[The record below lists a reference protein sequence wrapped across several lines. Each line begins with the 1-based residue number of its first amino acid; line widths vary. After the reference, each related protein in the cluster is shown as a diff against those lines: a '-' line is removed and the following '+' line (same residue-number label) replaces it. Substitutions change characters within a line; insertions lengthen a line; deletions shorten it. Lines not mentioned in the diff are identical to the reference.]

1 MTRVGVVGTTS
12 WGTTLG
18 ILLARQGH
26 QVTLWA
32 RSDQEAREL
41 TQARENKRLLPD
53 VLFPPTL
60 TATSD
65 AQVAFSD
72 VELIILCT
80 PSQRLRE
87 NLPVLRPHLQAST
100 VLLSAIKGLE
110 KGSGKRMT
118 QVIREELPDVNEG
131 QLCVLSGPNLSK
143 EVVEAKPS
151 STVVAGHDPKTAEW
165 MQELYNSQTFR
176 VYTNDDVIGVELGGA
191 LKNAIAIG
199 VGISDGLGHGANGK
213 AAFVTRGLAEITR
226 LSVACGAKPLTMSG
240 LAGLGDMIAT
250 CFSNLSRNRYVGEQ
264 IGLGHP
270 LSEVLGG
277 MVHVAEGVST
287 TEAALQL
294 AKQHGVEM
302 PITELTSR
310 ILFEGLDPKEATAS
324 LLSRAPAQEWPTDL
338 LR

>member
-1 MTRVGVVGTTS
+1 MARVAVFGTTS

-18 ILLARQGH
+18 ILLARRGH
-26 QVTLWA
+26 DVTLWA
-32 RSDQEAREL
+32 RSEEEAGHL
-41 TQARENKRLLPD
+41 NQDRENKRLLPG
-53 VLFPPTL
+53 VPFPSSL
-60 TATSD
+60 TATADGAS
-65 AQVAFSD
+65 AFGNVD
-72 VELIILCT
+72 LVVLCT

-87 NLPVLRPHLQAST
+87 NLPVLQHHLQGST

-118 QVIREELPDVNEG
+118 QIVHEELPNVADS
-131 QLCVLSGPNLSK
+131 QLCVLSGPNLSQ

-151 STVVAGHDPKTAEW
+151 STVVAAHDLRVAEW
-165 MQELYNSQTFR
+165 VQEIYNSNTFR
-176 VYTNDDVIGVELGGA
+176 VYTNDDVVGVELGGA

-199 VGISDGLGHGANGK
+199 AGISDGLGHGANGK

-240 LAGLGDMIAT
+240 LSGLGDVVAT

-264 IGLGHP
+264 IGQGQP

-287 TEAALQL
+287 TEAALHL
-294 AKQHGVEM
+294 AKKHGVEM
-302 PITELTSR
+302 PITELTAR

-324 LLSRAPAQEWPTDL
+324 LLNRAPGQEWPTDL
-338 LR
+338 R

>member
-1 MTRVGVVGTTS
+1 MSRVGVLGTTS

-18 ILLARQGH
+18 ILLARRGQE
-26 QVTLWA
+26 VTLWA
-32 RSDQEAREL
+32 RSEEEAHAL
-41 TQARENKRLLPD
+41 TQDQENKRLLPG
-53 VLFPPTL
+53 VPFPPSL
-60 TATSD
+60 TATENAES
-65 AQVAFSD
+65 AFNNAD
-72 VELIILCT
+72 LVILCT

-87 NLPVLRPHLQAST
+87 NLPGLRPYLQAST

-118 QVIREELPDVNEG
+118 QIIQEELPDVAES
-131 QLCVLSGPNLSK
+131 QLCVLSGPNLSQ
-143 EVVEAKPS
+143 EVVDGKPS
-151 STVVAGHDPKTAEW
+151 STVVAAHDPAISEW
-165 MQELYNSQTFR
+165 VQELYSSNTFR

-199 VGISDGLGHGANGK
+199 AGISDGLGFGANGK

-226 LSVACGAKPLTMSG
+226 LGVACGAKPLTMAG
-240 LAGLGDMIAT
+240 LAGLGDLVAT

-277 MVHVAEGVST
+277 MVHVAEGVGT

-294 AKQHGVEM
+294 AKQHDVEM
-302 PITELTSR
+302 PITELTAR
-310 ILFEGLDPKEATAS
+310 ILFEGLDPREATAS
-324 LLSRAPAQEWPTDL
+324 LLSRAPRQEWPSDL
-338 LR
+338 H

>member
-1 MTRVGVVGTTS
+1 MARVGVLGTTS

-18 ILLARQGH
+18 ILLARRGH
-26 QVTLWA
+26 EVILWA
-32 RSDQEAREL
+32 RSEAEADDLARD
-41 TQARENKRLLPD
+41 RENKRLLPG
-53 VLFPPTL
+53 VPFPPTL
-60 TATSD
+60 TATAD
-65 AQVAFSD
+65 ASSAFSEA
-72 VELIILCT
+72 ELVVLCT

-87 NLPVLRPHLQAST
+87 NLPVLRPHYQGST

-118 QVIREELPDVNEG
+118 EVIHEELPDVADN
-131 QLCVLSGPNLSK
+131 QLSVLSGPNLSK

-151 STVVAGHDPKTAEW
+151 STVVAAHDHRVAEW
-165 MQELYNSQTFR
+165 VQEIYNSNTFR
-176 VYTNDDVIGVELGGA
+176 VYTNDDVVGVELGGA

-199 VGISDGLGHGANGK
+199 AGISDGLGYGANGK

-240 LAGLGDMIAT
+240 LAGLGDMVAT

-264 IGLGHP
+264 IGQGHP
-270 LSEVLGG
+270 LSEVLGS

-294 AKQHGVEM
+294 AKQHDVEM
-302 PITELTSR
+302 PITELTAR
-310 ILFEGLDPKEATAS
+310 ILFEGLDPKEATVS
-324 LLSRAPAQEWPTDL
+324 LLSRTPGQEWPAN

>member
-1 MTRVGVVGTTS
+1 MARVGVLGTTS

-18 ILLARQGH
+18 ILLARRGH
-26 QVTLWA
+26 EVTLWA
-32 RSDQEAREL
+32 RSDEEADDLVRD
-41 TQARENKRLLPD
+41 QENKRLLPGVPFPSSLTVTAD
-53 VLFPPTL
+53 ASSAFANADLVL
-60 TATSD
+60 
-65 AQVAFSD
+65 
-72 VELIILCT
+72 LCT
-80 PSQRLRE
+80 PAQRLRE
-87 NLPVLRPHLQAST
+87 NLSALRPHIQGST

-118 QVIREELPDVNEG
+118 QIIREELPDVDES

-151 STVVAGHDPKTAEW
+151 STVVAANDLRVAEW
-165 MQELYNSQTFR
+165 VQDIYNSNTFR
-176 VYTNDDVIGVELGGA
+176 VYTNDDVVGVELGGA
-191 LKNAIAIG
+191 LKNPIAIG
-199 VGISDGLGHGANGK
+199 AGISDGLGHGANGK

-226 LSVACGAKPLTMSG
+226 LSVACGAKPLTISG
-240 LAGLGDMIAT
+240 LAGLGDMVAT

-264 IGLGHP
+264 IGQGHP

-302 PITELTSR
+302 PITELIAR

-324 LLSRAPAQEWPTDL
+324 LLNRAPGQEWPTDL
-338 LR
+338 R

>member
-1 MTRVGVVGTTS
+1 MAHVGVVGTTS

-18 ILLARQGH
+18 ILLARRGH
-26 QVTLWA
+26 EVTLWA
-32 RSDQEAREL
+32 RSDDEAREL
-41 TQARENKRLLPD
+41 TQTQENKRLLPG
-53 VLFPPTL
+53 VPFPPSVSA
-60 TATSD
+60 TADVQS
-65 AQVAFSD
+65 VFSNA
-72 VELIILCT
+72 ELVILCT

-87 NLPVLRPHLQAST
+87 NLPVLRPHLQRST

-118 QVIREELPDVNEG
+118 EIIREELPAIDDG
-131 QLCVLSGPNLSK
+131 QLCVLSGPNLSQ
-143 EVVEAKPS
+143 EVVEGKPS
-151 STVVAGHDPKTAEW
+151 STVVAGHDPAIAEW
-165 MQELYNSQTFR
+165 VQELYTSQTFR

-191 LKNAIAIG
+191 LKNPIAIG
-199 VGISDGLGHGANGK
+199 AGISDGLGHGANGK

-250 CFSNLSRNRYVGEQ
+250 CFSDLSRNRYVGEQ
-264 IGLGHP
+264 IGQGHP
-270 LSEVLGG
+270 LPEVLGG

-294 AKQHGVEM
+294 AKEHGVEM
-302 PITELTSR
+302 PITELTAR

-324 LLSRAPAQEWPTDL
+324 LLNRAPGQEWPSG

>member
-1 MTRVGVVGTTS
+1 MARVGVVGTTS

-26 QVTLWA
+26 EVTLWA
-32 RSDQEAREL
+32 RTEEEADDL
-41 TQARENKRLLPD
+41 VSAQENKRLLPG
-53 VLFPPTL
+53 VPFPSNL
-60 TATSD
+60 TATAD
-65 AQVAFSD
+65 ASSAFSNAD
-72 VELIILCT
+72 LVVLCT

-110 KGSGKRMT
+110 EGTGKRMT
-118 QVIREELPDVNEG
+118 QIIYEELPDVAPN
-131 QLCVLSGPNLSK
+131 QLCVLSGPNLSQ

-151 STVVAGHDPKTAEW
+151 STVVAANDMKVAEW
-165 MQELYNSQTFR
+165 VQEIYNSNTFR
-176 VYTNDDVIGVELGGA
+176 VYTNDDVVGVELGGA

-199 VGISDGLGHGANGK
+199 AGISDGLGHGANGK

-226 LSVACGAKPLTMSG
+226 LSVACGAKPLTLAG
-240 LAGLGDMIAT
+240 LAGLGDMVAT
-250 CFSNLSRNRYVGEQ
+250 CFSNLSRNRFVGEQ
-264 IGLGHP
+264 IGQGHP
-270 LSEVLGG
+270 LSEVLGS

-302 PITELTSR
+302 PITELTAR
-310 ILFEGLDPKEATAS
+310 ILFGGLDPKEATAS
-324 LLSRAPAQEWPTDL
+324 LLNRTPGQEWPTDL
-338 LR
+338 R

>member
-1 MTRVGVVGTTS
+1 MARVGILGTTS

-18 ILLARQGH
+18 ILLARRGQE
-26 QVTLWA
+26 VTLWA
-32 RSDQEAREL
+32 RSAEEAQHLTRDQ
-41 TQARENKRLLPD
+41 ENKRLLPG
-53 VLFPPTL
+53 VPFPSSL
-60 TATSD
+60 IATAN
-65 AQVAFSD
+65 AEEAFSNAD
-72 VELIILCT
+72 LVVLCT

-87 NLPVLRPHLQAST
+87 NLPVLRLHLRGST

-118 QVIREELPDVNEG
+118 QVVREELTEVAES
-131 QLCVLSGPNLSK
+131 QLCVLSGPNLSQ
-143 EVVEAKPS
+143 EVVEGKPS
-151 STVVAGHDPKTAEW
+151 STVVAAHDSAVAEW
-165 MQELYNSQTFR
+165 VQELYSSTTFR

-199 VGISDGLGHGANGK
+199 AGISDGLGYGANGK

-226 LSVACGAKPLTMSG
+226 LGVACGAKPLTMSG
-240 LAGLGDMIAT
+240 LAGLGDMVAT

-287 TEAALQL
+287 TQAALQL

-302 PITELTSR
+302 PITELTAR
-310 ILFEGLDPKEATAS
+310 ILFEGLDPREATAS
-324 LLSRAPAQEWPTDL
+324 LLNRATGQEWPTDL
-338 LR
+338 H